1 MLDLKSPAAGGRHMM
16 DRTKSGPRLLIAEEK
31 QALRC
36 DMANLHLGQ
45 SRTKTSTSSK
55 EQKNYAHGI
64 YDVIESDLFLTAY
77 YLSVF
82 SYH

>member
-1 MLDLKSPAAGGRHMM
+1 MM
-16 DRTKSGPRLLIAEEK
+16 DRTKSGSRLLIAEEK

-55 EQKNYAHGI
+55 EQKIMRMGYMMLSRVI
-64 YDVIESDLFLTAY
+64 YF
-77 YLSVF
+77 
-82 SYH
+82 